1 MDYEFQ
7 IFNGEDGQVY
17 ARIVHQNGQTI
28 FVSEGYTRR
37 QSAIDS
43 LTNFVESMA
52 LFFAGGENTVANLMR
67 ASLTIEADCE

>member
-1 MDYEFQ
+1 MDYKFQ
-7 IFNGEDGQVY
+7 IFTGEDGQVY
-17 ARIVHQNGQTI
+17 ARIVHENGQTI

-43 LTNFVESMA
+43 VTNFAESMA

>member
-1 MDYEFQ
+1 MDYKFR

-52 LFFAGGENTVANLMR
+52 EFFCDGENTVANLMR
-67 ASLTIEADCE
+67 ASLTIQADCE

>member
-7 IFNGEDGQVY
+7 IFTGEDGQVY
-17 ARIVHQNGQTI
+17 ARIAHQNGQTM

-43 LTNFVESMA
+43 VTNFVEWMA
-52 LFFAGGENTVANLMR
+52 EFFVDGENTVANLMR
-67 ASLTIEADCE
+67 AALTIEADCE

>member
-7 IFNGEDGQVY
+7 IFTGEDGQVY

-37 QSAIDS
+37 QSAIES
-43 LTNFVESMA
+43 LTNFVQSMA
-52 LFFAGGENTVANLMR
+52 SFFADSENTVAILMR
-67 ASLTIEADCE
+67 ATLTIEADCE

>member
-7 IFNGEDGQVY
+7 IFTGKDGQVY

-28 FVSEGYTRR
+28 FVSEGHTRR

-43 LTNFVESMA
+43 VTNFAESMA
-52 LFFAGGENTVANLMR
+52 EFFANGENTVANLMR

>member
-43 LTNFVESMA
+43 VTNFVRSMA
-52 LFFAGGENTVANLMR
+52 LYFYAGENTVANLMR

>member
-7 IFNGEDGQVY
+7 IFTGEDGQVY

-52 LFFAGGENTVANLMR
+52 SFFADSENTVANFMR

>member
-1 MDYEFQ
+1 
-7 IFNGEDGQVY
+7 VY
-17 ARIVHQNGQTI
+17 ARIVHANGQTI

-52 LFFAGGENTVANLMR
+52 AFFADGENTVAHYLR
-67 ASLTIEADCE
+67 ASLIIEADCE

>member
-7 IFNGEDGQVY
+7 IFTGADGQFY
-17 ARIVHQNGQTI
+17 CRIVHANGQTI

-43 LTNFVESMA
+43 LTNFVESIA
-52 LFFAGGENTVANLMR
+52 LFFADGEMTVANLMEGCLR
-67 ASLTIEADCE
+67 IEADCE

>member
-7 IFNGEDGQVY
+7 IFTGEDGQVY

-43 LTNFVESMA
+43 LTNFIESMA

>member
-7 IFNGEDGQVY
+7 IFTGTDGQIY
-17 ARIVHQNGQTI
+17 SRIVHANGQTI

-43 LTNFVESMA
+43 LTNFVAAMA
-52 LFFAGGENTVANLMR
+52 MFFQMNGTIYGKLLETCLK
-67 ASLTIEADCE
+67 IEADCE

>member
-17 ARIVHQNGQTI
+17 ARIVHSNGQTI

-52 LFFAGGENTVANLMR
+52 AFFADGENTVAMMMR
-67 ASLTIEADCE
+67 ASLTIQADCE